1 MRLLFGFG
9 CVFLVFCALSLGAAP
24 EDSPENAGELVLT
37 LEDAV
42 ERALSHS
49 VALQKSQITL
59 EEEEY
64 TSKRLWAELFP
75 TISASTGLSFNSPL
89 FTGSADDRR
98 LGAKNFAY
106 SASLGLSLG
115 LNAGIPYRMKL
126 LRLAYQQQLLSYGDI
141 RRLLEIDTAKNFYT
155 LIMEKENLS
164 QLEETL
170 GLAERQLEKHRVG
183 RANGMISEAVL
194 LQSRLAV
201 ESARYALSSARA
213 DYSIGLGAF
222 LSALGLSSEVP
233 VRLEGE
239 FTIQKVELD
248 PEELIRDYLPGRPD
262 MQYQRR
268 VIEGLEL
275 TGRQTAMVRRAP
287 SLDLS
292 FNWQG
297 SPGGSAGGTRAINNP
312 FSDSLSASATLRIPI
327 DSWIPGTRDSQTLRR
342 AQAEIDKARLDLK
355 NTGDAAAAEIRSL
368 MANLQNSWESLE
380 IARLREEIARRSYG
394 YSEQG
399 FLAGSLEALTLENS
413 RNSLAEARY
422 ELLRGELAYRNL
434 VLDLARA
441 INADWRQFAGGGP
454 VSSGGPSPGSDTP

>member
-1 MRLLFGFG
+1 MRVLVGFLCLFP
-9 CVFLVFCALSLGAAP
+9 VLCALPLEAAP
-24 EDSPENAGELVLT
+24 EDPPENAEELVLS

-42 ERALSHS
+42 ERALKHS
-49 VALQKSQITL
+49 IVLQKSRITL

-64 TSKRLWAELFP
+64 SAKRLWAELFP
-75 TISASTGLSFNSPL
+75 GISASTGLSFGNTPL

-126 LRLAYQQQLLSYGDI
+126 LRLAWQQQLLSYEDA
-141 RRLLEIDTAKNFYT
+141 RRLLEIDTAQNFYT
-155 LIMEKENLS
+155 LIMERENLK
-164 QLEETL
+164 QLGETL
-170 GLAERQLEKHRVG
+170 GLAERQLEKHRAG
-183 RANGMISEAVL
+183 RAGGMISEAVL

-201 ESARYALSSARA
+201 ESARYALSGAQA
-213 DYSIGLGAF
+213 DYLVKLGAF

-239 FTIQKVELD
+239 FAIQKVELD
-248 PEELIRDYLPGRPD
+248 PERLIRDYLPGRPD
-262 MQYQRR
+262 ILHQRR

-275 TGRQTAMVRRAP
+275 SGRQTLMTRRAP

-297 SPGGSAGGTRAINNP
+297 SPGGTGGINNP
-312 FSDSLSASATLRIPI
+312 FSDRVSAGAALRIPI
-327 DSWIPGTRDSQTLRR
+327 DPWIPGTKDSQTLRR

-355 NTGDAAAAEIRSL
+355 NTEDAAAAEIRSL
-368 MANLQNSWESLE
+368 TANLQNSWESLE
-380 IARLREEIARRSYG
+380 IARLREEIARRSYE

-399 FLAGSLEALTLENS
+399 FLSGSVEALVLENS
-413 RNSLAEARY
+413 RGNLAEARY
-422 ELLRGELAYRNL
+422 QLLRGELAYRNQ
-434 VLDLARA
+434 VLALARA
-441 INADWRQFAGGGP
+441 VNADWRQFVRGAP
-454 VSSGGPSPGSDTP
+454 